1 MMDILI
7 KAAQFFLCL
16 SLLVGIH
23 ELGHFLM
30 ARLFK
35 IRVDKFYIFFN
46 PWFSLFKWKRG
57 KTEYGIGW
65 LPLGGYV
72 KIAGMVDESM
82 DTAQMAAP
90 AEPDEFRSKPAWQ
103 RLCVMVAGVVM
114 NLIMAVAIFIGISY
128 TWGEQYMPNSEME
141 WGYNFN
147 EGGESLGFV
156 DGDVL
161 LNYEGEEIS
170 DVNIFFSSLLTA
182 DGNRTVTVERA
193 GTQVDIA
200 IPLAKIV
207 AMRDTKSYE
216 GMLEPVFPFIVEQ
229 PTSDASK
236 SLLKKG
242 DQIVSL
248 NGEEMIDFSLYGDKL
263 ITLACTEAELG
274 IIRDG
279 ELLNVTLPISAD
291 GKIGVTVSNPFEVVT
306 KKYTFLEAIPAGFR
320 KVGEVSSAYWGQLK
334 AMVNPETKLYKEV
347 GGFIAIG
354 SVFAPEWNWLDFW
367 AKAGLLSIMLAIMN
381 MLPIPG
387 LDGGHTLF
395 TLWEIVTR
403 RKPGEKFME
412 IVQTIGMV
420 LLLGLALYANGSD
433 IVKLF
438 N

>member
-1 MMDILI
+1 MDILI
-7 KAAQFFLCL
+7 KMAQFFLCL

-23 ELGHFLM
+23 ELGHFM
-30 ARLFK
+30 VARLFK
-35 IRVDKFYIFFN
+35 MRVDKFYIFFN

-82 DTAQMAAP
+82 DTEQMAAP
-90 AEPDEFRSKPAWQ
+90 AKPDEFRAKPAWQ

-128 TWGEQYMPNSEME
+128 TWGEQYIPNSEME

-147 EGGESLGFV
+147 ESGEKLGFK
-156 DGDVL
+156 DGDRL
-161 LNYEGEEIS
+161 ISYEGEEIN
-170 DVNIFFSSLLTA
+170 DVNTFFSSLLTS
-182 DGNRTVTVERA
+182 DGDRTITVERSGA
-193 GTQVDIA
+193 EVDII
-200 IPLAKIV
+200 IPLDEIV
-207 AMRDTKSYE
+207 AMREAKGYE
-216 GMLEPVFPFIVEQ
+216 GLLEPVLPFIVEQ
-229 PTSDASK
+229 ATSEAGQR
-236 SLLKKG
+236 LLKKG

-248 NGEEMIDFSLYGDKL
+248 NGEEMIDFSLYADKL
-263 ITLACTEAELG
+263 SSLAGTECEFG
-274 IIRDG
+274 IMREG
-279 ELLNVTLPISAD
+279 ELQSVTLPISD
-291 GKIGVTVSNPFEVVT
+291 EGKIGVTVSNPFEYVS
-306 KKYTFLEAIPAGFR
+306 KKYTFIESIPAGFN

-395 TLWEIVTR
+395 TLWEIITR

-420 LLLGLALYANGSD
+420 LLLALALYANGSD

>member
-1 MMDILI
+1 MDILI

-57 KTEYGIGW
+57 NTEYGIGW
-65 LPLGGYV
+65 VPLGGYV

-82 DTAQMAAP
+82 DTEQMAAP

-114 NLIMAVAIFIGISY
+114 NLILAVAIFIGISY

-147 EGGESLGFV
+147 EGGESLGFE
-156 DGDVL
+156 DGDIL
-161 LNYEGEEIS
+161 LSYEGEPINE
-170 DVNIFFSSLLTA
+170 VNSFFSSLIVA
-182 DGNRTVTVERA
+182 DGSRRVTVERQGA
-193 GTQVDIA
+193 KIDIE
-200 IPLAKIV
+200 IPLEKVV
-207 AMRDTKSYE
+207 AMRESKSYE
-216 GMLEPVFPFIVEQ
+216 GMLEPIMPFIVEEA
-229 PTSDASK
+229 TSDASK
-236 SLLKKG
+236 KLLKNG
-242 DQIVSL
+242 DQIVSI
-248 NGEEMIDFSLYGDKL
+248 NGEKMIDFSLYADKL
-263 ITLACTEAELG
+263 SALAGGETEFG
-274 IIRDG
+274 IMREG
-279 ELLNVTLPISAD
+279 ELQSVTLPISDD
-291 GKIGVTVSNPFEVVT
+291 GKIGVMITNPFEYSS
-306 KKYTFLEAIPAGFR
+306 KSYTFLEAIPAGFR
-320 KVGEVSSAYWGQLK
+320 KVGEVSSAYWNQLK
-334 AMVNPETKLYKEV
+334 AMVKPETKLYKEV

-395 TLWEIVTR
+395 TLWEMITR

-412 IVQTIGMV
+412 RVQTIGMI
-420 LLLGLALYANGSD
+420 LLLSLALYANGSD
-433 IVKLF
+433 IVRLF